1 MSDEPVRQG
10 DENPERVNRAFD
22 DLHERLGDRPT
33 GEERER
39 LARLR
44 SAAASGDAAGLRDE
58 LTQVKERHGW
68 IYEEMGRHPDF
79 AALVNELAL
88 WGF

>member
-1 MSDEPVRQG
+1 MSDPERPE
-10 DENPERVNRAFD
+10 DHPERVQRAFD

-44 SAAASGDAAGLRDE
+44 EAAQARDAAGMRDE
-58 LTQVKERHGW
+58 LARVKERHGW
-68 IYEEMGRHPDF
+68 IYEELSRHPDV

>member
-1 MSDEPVRQG
+1 MSD
-10 DENPERVNRAFD
+10 DEKPRDEHPERVQRAFD
-22 DLHERLGDRPT
+22 ALQERLGERPT
-33 GEERER
+33 EEERER

-44 SAAASGDAAGLRDE
+44 EAAEARDAEGMRGH
-58 LTQVKERHGW
+58 LTEVKERHGW
-68 IYEEMGRHPDF
+68 LYEELAAHPDL

>member
-1 MSDEPVRQG
+1 MLPMMSEPEHP
-10 DENPERVNRAFD
+10 DDRVKRAFD

-33 GEERER
+33 EEERER
-39 LARLR
+39 LSRLR
-44 SAAASGDAAGLRDE
+44 EAAAAGDAAGMRDE
-58 LTQVKERHGW
+58 LARVKERHGW
-68 IYEEMGRHPDF
+68 IYEELARHPDV